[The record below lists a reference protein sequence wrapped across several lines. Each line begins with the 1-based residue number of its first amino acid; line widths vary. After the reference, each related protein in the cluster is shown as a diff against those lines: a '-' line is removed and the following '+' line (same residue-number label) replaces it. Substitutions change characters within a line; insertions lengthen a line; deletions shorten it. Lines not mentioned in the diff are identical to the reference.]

1 MFLHN
6 WQFQF
11 DYTTLNSTRHEA
23 SSTVMNYSN
32 GVCVQHQMWTAH
44 GERWCKLSRMFDVYY
59 CSFLLDFCRKVLHI
73 FTRNSYKLW
82 GGKNN
87 RSGTDYFHFT
97 FWQKSKIATLFKFT
111 FFKSN
116 EAIFSTFREMWGMCI
131 KITWAPNA
139 LPINPANITGAT
151 WLQCSSDTSE
161 LRMRILYVRILLIRV
176 CIFYFKEKFCVS
188 AVASASLWLARS
200 ILSKAFQRPC
210 RKNDISGY
218 IWHKSFIQTVNCSF
232 FSQRNAYQSFCGGLL
247 TFGYFLL
254 LKFCVSARIRKWLVR
269 CL

>member
-73 FTRNSYKLW
+73 FTRNSYKLR

-87 RSGTDYFHFT
+87 RSGMDYFHFT
-97 FWQKSKIATLFKFT
+97 FWQKSKIANLFKFT

-139 LPINPANITGAT
+139 LPINPVNITGAT
-151 WLQCSSDTSE
+151 WLQCSSDPNYACAYYTCVFYLYAYVFFTLRKSSVFRQSHRQVCDLQDVYCLKRSKDLVEKMTSP
-161 LRMRILYVRILLIRV
+161 V
-176 CIFYFKEKFCVS
+176 IFDTNRSFK
-188 AVASASLWLARS
+188 R
-200 ILSKAFQRPC
+200 
-210 RKNDISGY
+210 
-218 IWHKSFIQTVNCSF
+218 
-232 FSQRNAYQSFCGGLL
+232 
-247 TFGYFLL
+247 
-254 LKFCVSARIRKWLVR
+254 
-269 CL
+269 